1 MQAPRALQGD
11 RMRVAEVLARDLA
24 KAGVRHAFGIPGGEV
39 LTLIEALGQAD
50 IAYVTARHETA
61 AGLMAEGAWLA
72 TGAPGLLVLTV
83 GPGVSNAV
91 NGIANALLDRTPLIV
106 LSGAVDRAQR
116 DHYTHQVFDQLALL
130 APVVKASFVVQ
141 SDNAQAAIEQ
151 ALALALAHP
160 RGPVHIEVQV
170 SSAHADAAAE
180 HFAATRPAR
189 VVPAAHSGEPPRVG
203 HGTLSS
209 SDRAVTGATR
219 NLAAIRDEGRATSE
233 SLDEIAA
240 WLASSERPLVLAG
253 LEASDCVTAS
263 RLIELLDV
271 WPAPLLTTYKA
282 KGVLD
287 EADPRCIG
295 AVALSPKADALVAP
309 LIAAADSVLLVGYDP
324 VEMRAAYVQPFA
336 RTTRVFEL
344 ACAPRAHGMHGAQ
357 LELVGEL
364 SGHLFGLTARLRSS
378 RRRQWSDGL
387 PSRVRSELRAAFA
400 AQTQSGLTP
409 LAVSDALSRALP
421 EDVHVTVDTGAHRI
435 VLSQNLRARWPRQLL
450 QSNGLCTM
458 GYALP
463 CAIGLSLASG
473 RRVIAAMGDG
483 GFEMVLGELATLRD
497 LALPVTLL
505 IFDDSSLALIDHKQR
520 AAGYARSGVWL
531 GATDHVAIAHAFGGH
546 GERVHDVPALE
557 RALTAA
563 LARRRGFSV
572 ISCALER
579 AAYAGL
585 L

>member
-1 MQAPRALQGD
+1 
-11 RMRVAEVLARDLA
+11 MRVAEVLARDLA

-91 NGIANALLDRTPLIV
+91 NGIANAFLDRTPLIV

-130 APVVKASFVVQ
+130 APVVKASFVVEPG
-141 SDNAQAAIEQ
+141 NAQAVIEQ

-170 SSAHADAAAE
+170 SRANAEAAAE
-180 HFAATRPAR
+180 PLAAARPER
-189 VVPAAHSGEPPRVG
+189 VVQAVHSGDAAR
-203 HGTLSS
+203 TLSAS
-209 SDRAVTGATR
+209 ADLVTGATR
-219 NLAAIRDEGRATSE
+219 SVAAGSDEDGATSE
-233 SLDEIAA
+233 RLDEIAA
-240 WLASSERPLVLAG
+240 WLASAERPLLLVG
-253 LEASDCVTAS
+253 LEAADRAS
-263 RLIELLDV
+263 ASKLVELLDA

-295 AVALSPKADALVAP
+295 ALALSPKADAIVAP
-309 LIAAADSVLLVGYDP
+309 LIAAADTVLLIGYDP
-324 VEMRAAYVQPFA
+324 VEMRAAYAQPFA
-336 RTTRVFEL
+336 KTTRVFEL
-344 ACAPRAHGMHGAQ
+344 ACAPRQHGMHGAQ

-364 SGHLFGLTARLRSS
+364 SAHLSGLTARLCGS

-400 AQTQSGLTP
+400 AQPQSGLTP
-409 LAVSDALSRALP
+409 LAVSDALSRGLP

-435 VLSQNLRARWPRQLL
+435 VLSQSLRARWPRQLS

-497 LALPVTLL
+497 LALPITLV

-531 GATDHVAIAHAFGGH
+531 GATDHVAIAQAFGGH
-546 GERVHDVPALE
+546 GERVHDVAALE

-579 AAYAGL
+579 AAYATL